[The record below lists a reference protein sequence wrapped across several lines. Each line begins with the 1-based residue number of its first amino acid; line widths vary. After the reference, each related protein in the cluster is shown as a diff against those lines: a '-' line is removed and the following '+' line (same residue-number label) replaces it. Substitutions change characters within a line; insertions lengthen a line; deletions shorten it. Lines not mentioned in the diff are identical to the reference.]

1 MGLFQGERSACSR
14 LDFVQSPL
22 IHFSFVRSLPSHAS
36 TQLSSLVMPTEQTEM
51 WLEWKLNCQ
60 IME

>member
-36 TQLSSLVMPTEQTEM
+36 TQLSSLVMPTEHNE
-51 WLEWKLNCQ
+51 
-60 IME
+60 IVA